1 LKVSSLMKDV
11 AMSPSHG
18 GVSADAVLQ
27 YEKKIKLLEEQ
38 TAMIDKDNYYYKHA
52 NKDLKAA
59 LKEQVLVTEG
69 IKSQAAAAVSA
80 REQLQQYCS
89 QLESEISNL
98 KGFLSRTNVTQT
110 VRLSSRELR
119 PLSAHE
125 VHPDAHPSVR
135 VVLFIISHLNLQVRQ
150 KIQTSRDGPIVPV
163 DLELSSA
170 SDYGG
175 GRHWRVARASNDVA
189 AGVSAG
195 GAFAGVPDDFDHR

>member
-1 LKVSSLMKDV
+1 MDATQTIEELSQHVRGREAEHEHEMQKLKAAHQLKVASLMKDV

-59 LKEQVLVTEG
+59 IKEQVLVSEG
-69 IKSQAAAAVSA
+69 MKSQAAAALAA

-125 VHPDAHPSVR
+125 VPAPSFLFG
-135 VVLFIISHLNLQVRQ
+135 VVLFRSFFRSSGAAEDANVTRWP
-150 KIQTSRDGPIVPV
+150 SPGP
-163 DLELSSA
+163 
-170 SDYGG
+170 
-175 GRHWRVARASNDVA
+175 
-189 AGVSAG
+189 GVEQ
-195 GAFAGVPDDFDHR
+195 GV